1 MNTCMH
7 TCMHT
12 CIHTHTH
19 THTQVCYAPHDN
31 PGQTCVPL
39 TATQMRAL
47 NVTAEAEL
55 TQAAGPGL
63 TNVCN
68 VSISLDTAYLYL
80 ENLPPPGAYRNP
92 CATDQDC
99 DYDGMEMMTNN
110 DRRVQPHAMLQPDLC
125 TRLQVNPNART
136 PRVQQRAVLQPQ
148 QRLRARILGIWLLD
162 RQHMLLRR
170 GRGRLASEFLFVSRL
185 WLLLRWQ
192 LAWGNI
198 WRVLIVSSLSRSRD
212 RVTPLFYFQR

>member
-1 MNTCMH
+1 MY
-7 TCMHT
+7 
-12 CIHTHTH
+12 I
-19 THTQVCYAPHDN
+19 QVCYAPHDN

-63 TNVCN
+63 TTVCN

-80 ENLPPPGAYRNP
+80 DNLPLPGAYRNP

-99 DYDGMEMMTNN
+99 DYDGMDLSD
-110 DRRVQPHAMLQPDLC
+110 DRRVQPRAMLRPDLC
-125 TRLQVNPNART
+125 TRLLVIPNAYT

-148 QRLRARILGIWLLD
+148 QRVRAGILEIWLLD

-170 GRGRLASEFLFVSRL
+170 GRDRLAS
-185 WLLLRWQ
+185 
-192 LAWGNI
+192 
-198 WRVLIVSSLSRSRD
+198 
-212 RVTPLFYFQR
+212 

>member
-1 MNTCMH
+1 M
-7 TCMHT
+7 
-12 CIHTHTH
+12 
-19 THTQVCYAPHDN
+19 
-31 PGQTCVPL
+31 PL

-63 TNVCN
+63 TSVCN

-99 DYDGMEMMTNN
+99 DYNGMEMMTNN
-110 DRRVQPHAMLQPDLC
+110 DRRVQPRAMLQPDLC

-148 QRLRARILGIWLLD
+148 QRLRAGILGIRLLD

-170 GRGRLASEFLFVSRL
+170 GRGRLASEFLSVSRLL

-198 WRVLIVSSLSRSRD
+198 WRVLIASSLSRSRD
-212 RVTPLFYFQR
+212 RVTPFFYFQR